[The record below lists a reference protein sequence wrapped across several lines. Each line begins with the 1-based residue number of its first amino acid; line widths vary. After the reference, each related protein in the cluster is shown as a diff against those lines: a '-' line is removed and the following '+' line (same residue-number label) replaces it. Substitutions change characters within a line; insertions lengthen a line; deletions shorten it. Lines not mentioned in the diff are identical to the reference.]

1 MTRQKMNQKGRRHE
15 RCAGPPQAR
24 SHRNAQHGGRLIWM
38 STQGAKLDPGLV
50 AAKVG
55 DYGVEGYEDML
66 DEAIKRLPAIVNSPG
81 FKAQMTRFID
91 SSTVSKTLDREGY
104 LDYLSTLVGK
114 LFSKMRFELAEA
126 LQAVQTQ
133 ASASQAGVAKGRPG
147 KKKLP

>member
-1 MTRQKMNQKGRRHE
+1 
-15 RCAGPPQAR
+15 
-24 SHRNAQHGGRLIWM
+24 M

-66 DEAIKRLPAIVNSPG
+66 DEAIKRLPAIVNSPE

-91 SSTVSKTLDREGY
+91 SSTVSKTLYREGY